1 MVVDQLRF
9 FQRSQIYKVRQR
21 KLVGKNGVIIKNKG
35 DIHYV
40 DCNVTGPNDRK

>member
-21 KLVGKNGVIIKNKG
+21 KLVGKNGVIIKNRV
-35 DIHYV
+35 DTHYF
-40 DCNVTGPNDRK
+40 DYNVTSSNDGT